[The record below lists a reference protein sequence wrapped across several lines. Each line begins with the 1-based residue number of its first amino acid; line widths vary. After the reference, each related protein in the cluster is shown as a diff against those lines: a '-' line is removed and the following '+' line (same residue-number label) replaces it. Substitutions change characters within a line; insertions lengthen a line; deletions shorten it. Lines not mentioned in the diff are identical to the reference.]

1 MHLAKELIRNV
12 QYSGCSRNFAKEIR
26 ALEMRSSVAS
36 YQKLTNDQL
45 RGSLKPNLL
54 KLHKKLLKSSALAIL
69 WSFSIW
75 SKLER
80 WKNFINGCLVSWPK
94 IKIVVLKCCLPLFYA
109 KTNHFSIG
117 LWCATKSGFYLTN
130 TGDGQLS
137 VWTGKKIQSIS
148 QCQTYTKKKKKKKVM
163 ITVWLSAAHPI
174 HDSFLNPGETI
185 TSEKY
190 PQQID
195 EMHRK
200 LAVLAAGSIEW
211 ALFFSVTTLDLMSNS
226 QHFKTWTNW
235 AVKFCLICWIHQTS
249 SLIHLTSWQI
259 TTTSSSILTTFC
271 REEAST
277 TSRIQKMLSKSSLNP
292 IAWVFM
298 LQE

>member
-1 MHLAKELIRNV
+1 MLSSLILCNNKEP
-12 QYSGCSRNFAKEIR
+12 FF
-26 ALEMRSSVAS
+26 
-36 YQKLTNDQL
+36 YQIVTCHKKWILYNSWRWPAQWLDREETPKHFP
-45 RGSLKPNLL
+45 KPNLYQ
-54 KLHKKLLKSSALAIL
+54 
-69 WSFSIW
+69 
-75 SKLER
+75 
-80 WKNFINGCLVSWPK
+80 K
-94 IKIVVLKCCLPLFYA
+94 IIMV
-109 KTNHFSIG
+109 
-117 LWCATKSGFYLTN
+117 
-130 TGDGQLS
+130 
-137 VWTGKKIQSIS
+137 
-148 QCQTYTKKKKKKKVM
+148 
-163 ITVWLSAAHPI
+163 TVWWPAADLI
-174 HDSFLNPGETI
+174 RYSFLNPGETI

-249 SLIHLTSWQI
+249 SLIHLTSWQM